1 MIKEIKEWL
10 QNNPRTKEEKVEL
23 ELAKMGI
30 DIYHVLSLV
39 WDKTTRKYTNE
50 FIIYKVQE
58 IMEMF
63 VNNLPESM
71 PVEIVEERL
80 VESMDIVEK
89 SNNTEKAESVIPQS
103 AMIPIGQIDK
113 TYIIAKDDEGMY
125 IVDQHAAHERILF
138 DRYSARADNI
148 PSQQLLIHQYLD
160 FDSRESQ
167 LVEKN
172 IELFASLG
180 FYMEPS
186 GKNQFRLMEV
196 PADIEMSEA
205 EYLLQLPCPR

>member
-71 PVEIVEERL
+71 PVEVVEERL
-80 VESMDIVEK
+80 AESMDIVEK
-89 SNNTEKAESVIPQS
+89 SNNTIEDIVGFFGAEVDNYPKSDYGLTIDLKLACLLKCINLIGISNNQIFEK
-103 AMIPIGQIDK
+103 
-113 TYIIAKDDEGMY
+113 Y
-125 IVDQHAAHERILF
+125 
-138 DRYSARADNI
+138 N
-148 PSQQLLIHQYLD
+148 
-160 FDSRESQ
+160 
-167 LVEKN
+167 
-172 IELFASLG
+172 
-180 FYMEPS
+180 
-186 GKNQFRLMEV
+186 
-196 PADIEMSEA
+196 
-205 EYLLQLPCPR
+205 

>member
-71 PVEIVEERL
+71 PVEVVEERL
-80 VESMDIVEK
+80 IESMDIVEK
-89 SNNTEKAESVIPQS
+89 SNNTIEDIVGFFGAEVDNYPKSDCGLTIDLKLACLLKCINLIGISNNQIFEK
-103 AMIPIGQIDK
+103 
-113 TYIIAKDDEGMY
+113 Y
-125 IVDQHAAHERILF
+125 
-138 DRYSARADNI
+138 N
-148 PSQQLLIHQYLD
+148 
-160 FDSRESQ
+160 
-167 LVEKN
+167 
-172 IELFASLG
+172 
-180 FYMEPS
+180 
-186 GKNQFRLMEV
+186 
-196 PADIEMSEA
+196 
-205 EYLLQLPCPR
+205 

>member
-71 PVEIVEERL
+71 PIEVVEERL
-80 VESMDIVEK
+80 IESMDIVEK
-89 SNNTEKAESVIPQS
+89 SNNTIEDIVGFFGVEVDNYPKSEYGLPIDLKLACLLKCINLIGISNNQIFEK
-103 AMIPIGQIDK
+103 
-113 TYIIAKDDEGMY
+113 Y
-125 IVDQHAAHERILF
+125 
-138 DRYSARADNI
+138 N
-148 PSQQLLIHQYLD
+148 
-160 FDSRESQ
+160 
-167 LVEKN
+167 
-172 IELFASLG
+172 
-180 FYMEPS
+180 
-186 GKNQFRLMEV
+186 
-196 PADIEMSEA
+196 
-205 EYLLQLPCPR
+205 